1 VDHATELLRLLRQGM
16 RSNEVKKDYAKRV
29 LDAGAQA
36 LLAKELLEARV
47 E

>member
-1 VDHATELLRLLRQGM
+1 ME
-16 RSNEVKKDYAKRV
+16 SKKDYSKRL

-36 LLAKELLEARV
+36 LLAKELLEEAV